1 MRYFLRTFLASLL
14 LVVGLSAS
22 HAVDDPAPAVQ
33 EITDSFQREADAIE
47 LDAAEQ
53 LSKLRL
59 QAAEKLQEIQD
70 RLCRDAKLDEALA
83 VREQARHICGKPT
96 NAWALTSVDA
106 LPVDAGEVARAYQL
120 AVTRL
125 ERETTE
131 RLLAAGHKAAEPLER
146 LLKELCRD
154 AKLDESV
161 AVRNL
166 IRQLTGVIR
175 DVKPDPGQ
183 LRADASQIGQVWY
196 FEVVGNTSGSIYGTE
211 IFTSDSS
218 LAMAAVHSGV
228 LVPGERGIVK
238 VTILPGQSNYVSST
252 RHGIT
257 SHAYSSWG
265 VSFKVERTFG
275 IVKPKFG
282 AATTPPQGMMSSAP
296 VHEFRCGNDLH
307 LPQTPRVP
315 EAPRVEPPL
324 PPKVGRRS

>member
-1 MRYFLRTFLASLL
+1 
-14 LVVGLSAS
+14 
-22 HAVDDPAPAVQ
+22 
-33 EITDSFQREADAIE
+33 
-47 LDAAEQ
+47 
-53 LSKLRL
+53 
-59 QAAEKLQEIQD
+59 
-70 RLCRDAKLDEALA
+70 
-83 VREQARHICGKPT
+83 
-96 NAWALTSVDA
+96 
-106 LPVDAGEVARAYQL
+106 
-120 AVTRL
+120 
-125 ERETTE
+125 
-131 RLLAAGHKAAEPLER
+131 

-183 LRADASQIGQVWY
+183 LRADATQIGQVWY
-196 FEVVGNTSGSIYGTE
+196 FEVVGNASGSIYGTD

-275 IVKPKFG
+275 IVKPKLG
-282 AATTPPQGMMSSAP
+282 AAATPPTGAMSHAP
-296 VHEFRCGNDLH
+296 VYEFRCGNDFIPSPAPP
-307 LPQTPRVP
+307 LPEVPRP
-315 EAPRVEPPL
+315 EPPL
-324 PPKVGRRS
+324 PPRS